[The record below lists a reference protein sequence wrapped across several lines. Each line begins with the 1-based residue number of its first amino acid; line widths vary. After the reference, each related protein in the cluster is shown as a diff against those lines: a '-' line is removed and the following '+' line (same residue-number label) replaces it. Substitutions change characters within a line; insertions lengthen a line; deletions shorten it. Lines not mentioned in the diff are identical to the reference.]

1 MSTQV
6 CKAMEFLALFM
17 ERNLHDFKP
26 PTETPRIPKVR
37 ARQKKVAGKVH
48 VTRRSSC
55 RISIQGLY
63 HIIRNSGKRSCWNL
77 QFSNDFRTVLILI
90 FRVPQIQGSV

>member
-6 CKAMEFLALFM
+6 CRALEFLALLM
-17 ERNLHDFKP
+17 ERNLHDFKSS
-26 PTETPRIPKVR
+26 TETSRIPKVR

-48 VTRRSSC
+48 VTRRSSY

-63 HIIRNSGKRSCWNL
+63 YTIRNSGKRSYWNL
-77 QFSNDFRTVLILI
+77 QFFNDFRTVLILI
-90 FRVPQIQGSV
+90 FRVPQIQRSV

>member
-6 CKAMEFLALFM
+6 CKALEFLALLM

-63 HIIRNSGKRSCWNL
+63 NIIRNSGKRSYWNL

-90 FRVPQIQGSV
+90 FRVPEIQGPI

>member
-1 MSTQV
+1 MT
-6 CKAMEFLALFM
+6 L
-17 ERNLHDFKP
+17 NLLLKP
-26 PTETPRIPKVR
+26 QEYRKLELDKKRWLVR
-37 ARQKKVAGKVH
+37 YMLLVAVD
-48 VTRRSSC
+48 C

-63 HIIRNSGKRSCWNL
+63 NIIRNSGKRSCWNL